1 MSTVVEQSCLPA
13 ETPWRDERVES
24 NRAATTA
31 LAAMAT
37 LPPGDPSRE
46 RLRASVITTYLP
58 MARRLAKRYYVGGE
72 PLDDLSQ
79 VAVVGLINAVD
90 RFDPDRCDVFPAF
103 AVPYIVG
110 ELRRHYRDRV
120 SDVRVPRSVQDL
132 HPRLAAARDD
142 VAQALGHEPTAEDLA
157 AHVGV
162 TRKAVVEATAYG
174 GVHRCAS
181 LDLAGFEDHAE
192 ASGPGSSDED
202 QEVER
207 ADARLTIRPLV
218 CALPSRQRRIVWLRF
233 WRQSSQSEIAADLG
247 ISQMHVSRLL
257 RSALATMH
265 EHATAGAGTG
275 R

>member
-1 MSTVVEQSCLPA
+1 MSTLVEQSRLPT
-13 ETPWRDERVES
+13 ETPWRDERVAS

-90 RFDPDRCDVFPAF
+90 RFDPGRCEVFPAF

-132 HPRLAAARDD
+132 RPRLAAARDD
-142 VAQALGHEPTAEDLA
+142 VAQTLRREPSADDIA

-162 TRKAVVEATAYG
+162 TREAVVEAAAYG

-181 LDLAGFEDHAE
+181 LDLAGFDDHAVTG
-192 ASGPGSSDED
+192 GPWDED
-202 QEVER
+202 PEVQR

-218 CALPSRQRRIVWLRF
+218 GALPSRQRRIVWLRF

-257 RSALATMH
+257 RNALATMH
-265 EHATAGAGTG
+265 EHATAGTGTG